1 MAQSD
6 IVTIGGSAGSIESL
20 AQIVK
25 ALPPDLPAAVF
36 IIVRR
41 RSLENSWLAYL
52 LNRPGALRACEAEDN
67 ERISSGRIYVAPPD
81 RHLVI
86 AEGHI
91 HLTRGPKEGLHRP
104 SINATFRSAAAAY
117 GNRVIGVLLSGMLD
131 NGASGLWEIV
141 HRGGVSIVQQPEE
154 ARFPSMPLEAL
165 TDAPIHYR
173 LRTEEIAPRLV
184 ELTNESE
191 VPHAQSSEF
200 VNDIPPERF
209 SGFTWPECLG
219 PLYEHRKNPTEFRC
233 RTGACLSAHDA
244 CGGISQYTGA
254 EDVRSDRKPRR
265 RSGFS
270 RLRSDRCHAR
280 RTGKVPRGRTGTSEN
295 THLPSA
301 KLWKNGRITK
311 SEILPKE
318 KPEASEAMRL
328 AEQNSKNG
336 AG

>member
-1 MAQSD
+1 MAQRD
-6 IVTIGGSAGSIESL
+6 IITIGGSAGSIESL
-20 AQIVK
+20 ARIVK

-36 IIVRR
+36 IIVHR

-131 NGASGLWEIV
+131 DGASGLWEIV
-141 HRGGVSIVQQPEE
+141 HRGGVSIVQHPEE

-209 SGFTWPECLG
+209 SGFTCPECRG

-233 RTGACLSAHDA
+233 RTGHVFPLMTLVEESANTRERKMYEA
-244 CGGISQYTGA
+244 IVSLEEGA
-254 EDVRSDRKPRR
+254 DLADYAAIAATPEEQEKFRAEGQALRKYASAVRKIVEERKN
-265 RSGFS
+265 
-270 RLRSDRCHAR
+270 H
-280 RTGKVPRGRTGTSEN
+280 
-295 THLPSA
+295 
-301 KLWKNGRITK
+301 
-311 SEILPKE
+311 
-318 KPEASEAMRL
+318 
-328 AEQNSKNG
+328 
-336 AG
+336 